1 VKRWAMDDLAQD
13 LNQLDRGRT
22 HETGAQLFKEL
33 GCSQCHRFAGSG
45 GGAGPNLSGL
55 GQKRSPRELLES
67 ILEPSKHI
75 APEFAATVV
84 VTADGRSFEGR
95 VGQEDDQKIVLHT
108 ADALAD
114 PVMVPKNEIDER
126 YLSTTSTMPDRLL
139 DTLEKSEILDLLAFL
154 IADPILER
162 PTGAQ

>member
-1 VKRWAMDDLAQD
+1 
-13 LNQLDRGRT
+13 
-22 HETGAQLFKEL
+22 
-33 GCSQCHRFAGSG
+33 
-45 GGAGPNLSGL
+45 LSGL
-55 GQKRSPRELLES
+55 GQKRSPRDLLES

-84 VTADGRSFEGR
+84 VTSDGRTFEGR
-95 VGQEDDQKIVLHT
+95 VGQEDDQKLVLHT
-108 ADALAD
+108 ADALAE
-114 PVMVPKNEIDER
+114 PVTLLKNEIDER

-139 DTLEKSEILDLLAFL
+139 DTLETSEILDLLVYL